1 MPTTRSN
8 RTVPN
13 AQSLG
18 PMMQQQTAVNVE
30 QDDPDI
36 PSKNLPNPDD
46 PAEQQPRTGGRPRAR
61 RVNAT
66 ALAQGAPNLANGNDT
81 SSPTK
86 ARKRGRELEE
96 NNNPAA
102 KKVKAK
108 ANTSQLSKKAK
119 AVKKTAVV
127 NRRDPLPDRPG
138 RNVHPA
144 KVTKPTTTRRTSQE
158 VAAEREAKKR
168 AMEEKIREGE
178 KAKEFLA
185 LMNINEDID
194 DDELLTENP
203 QRLSAAIRKR
213 GREYQGD
220 TDDEGEVFDFDAV
233 ENAVYSDESASV
245 EQLEPAKVKRKVS
258 QYVHASVAIVDSRT
272 D

>member
-8 RTVPN
+8 RTEPN

-18 PMMQQQTAVNVE
+18 PMMQHQTEVNVE
-30 QDDPDI
+30 RDDPDI
-36 PSKNLPNPDD
+36 PSNNLPNPDD
-46 PAEQQPRTGGRPRAR
+46 PEQQQPRTRGRPRAR

-86 ARKRGRELEE
+86 ARKRGQELEE

-108 ANTSQLSKKAK
+108 ANTSQPSKKAK
-119 AVKKTAVV
+119 DVKRTAVV

-158 VAAEREAKKR
+158 VAAEHEAKKR

-203 QRLSAAIRKR
+203 QRLSAAIRKH
-213 GREYQGD
+213 GRD

-245 EQLEPAKVKRKVS
+245 EPAKVKPKVS
-258 QYVHASVAIVDSRT
+258 QYVHASVAIVDSWT